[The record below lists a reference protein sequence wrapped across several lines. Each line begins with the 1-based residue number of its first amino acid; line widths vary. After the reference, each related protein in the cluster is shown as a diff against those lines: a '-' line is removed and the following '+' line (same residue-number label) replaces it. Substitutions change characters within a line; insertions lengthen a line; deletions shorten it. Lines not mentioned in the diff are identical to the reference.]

1 MKTNFHPDYAEVNV
15 QCTCGSEFSTRS
27 TGGDLRVEVCS
38 NCHPFYTGRQ
48 KLIDS
53 GGRLERF
60 NRRVARGR
68 RRRLAHTAS

>member
-1 MKTNFHPDYAEVNV
+1 MKIDFHPSYAEVNV
-15 QCTCGSEFSTRS
+15 QCTCGNEFRTKS

-38 NCHPFYTGRQ
+38 DCHPFYTGRQ
-48 KLIDS
+48 KLVDS

-68 RRRLAHTAS
+68 RQRLAQTA

>member
-1 MKTNFHPDYAEVNV
+1 MKTDFHPTYAEVNV
-15 QCTCGSEFSTRS
+15 QCTCGNEFRTRS

-38 NCHPFYTGRQ
+38 QCHPFYTGRQ
-48 KLIDS
+48 KLVDS

-68 RRRLAHTAS
+68 RQRLAHAA

>member
-1 MKTNFHPDYAEVNV
+1 MKTDFHPTYAEVGV
-15 QCTCGSEFSTRS
+15 QCTCGNEFRTRS

-38 NCHPFYTGRQ
+38 QCHPFYTGRQ
-48 KLIDS
+48 KLVDS

-68 RRRLAHTAS
+68 RQRLAHTA

>member
-1 MKTNFHPDYAEVNV
+1 MKTDFHPTYAAVSV
-15 QCTCGSEFSTRS
+15 QCTCGNEFTTRS

-60 NRRVARGR
+60 NRRVAKGR
-68 RRRLAHTAS
+68 RQRLVHAA